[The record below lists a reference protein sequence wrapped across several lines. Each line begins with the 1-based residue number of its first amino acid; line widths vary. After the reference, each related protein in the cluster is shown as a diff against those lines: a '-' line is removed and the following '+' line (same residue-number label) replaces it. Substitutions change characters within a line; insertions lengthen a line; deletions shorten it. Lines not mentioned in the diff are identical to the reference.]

1 MVKLSTSLKVP
12 ARILKTFLRA
22 DNKCGANCVQLDI
35 KFKIDFKSSGV
46 IENEHKA
53 VKILTTFKI
62 TFFSFKLFQRI
73 NARGR
78 PGARFL
84 ELETILI
91 HEA

>member
-1 MVKLSTSLKVP
+1 MKTILS
-12 ARILKTFLRA
+12 A

-62 TFFSFKLFQRI
+62 TLFGFKLVLGI
-73 NARGR
+73 KASG
-78 PGARFL
+78 PGVV
-84 ELETILI
+84 EGT
-91 HEA
+91 

>member
-62 TFFSFKLFQRI
+62 TFSVSNFSQ
-73 NARGR
+73 A
-78 PGARFL
+78 
-84 ELETILI
+84 
-91 HEA
+91 